1 MVCLTYFV
9 YERYNFLHAG
19 KLLLRYLRNFKIL
32 FNSSYMAN
40 GGRKIIPF
48 ILLIVSVN
56 AGAQQV
62 TDGNKN
68 AACTAIGKLKKSL
81 PDITA
86 NARKYIWGNNDDT
99 CVLLL
104 IDKISALAISTHDV
118 SYIKALDAIGA
129 VSDGYVSDDLMDLC
143 TDQFYKNFKTL
154 MNFCYA
160 HNSSLKGYL
169 IEGLSADMSAAED
182 QVAYRK
188 KMVAFAKKTM
198 GDMKMVKGERDYIN
212 DILAHVDLKM
222 FD

>member
-1 MVCLTYFV
+1 
-9 YERYNFLHAG
+9 
-19 KLLLRYLRNFKIL
+19 
-32 FNSSYMAN
+32 MAN
-40 GGRKIIPF
+40 GGRKIITF

-62 TDGNKN
+62 TDSNKN

-81 PDITA
+81 PAITA
-86 NARKYIWGNNDDT
+86 NAREYIWGNNDDT

-118 SYIKALDAIGA
+118 SYIKALDAIGV

-143 TDQFYKNFKTL
+143 TDQFYKNIKTL

-182 QVAYRK
+182 HVAYRK
-188 KMVAFAKKTM
+188 KMVAFAKKKM
-198 GDMKMVKGERDYIN
+198 GDMKMVKGERDYI
-212 DILAHVDLKM
+212 DDVLVHVDPKM

>member
-1 MVCLTYFV
+1 
-9 YERYNFLHAG
+9 
-19 KLLLRYLRNFKIL
+19 
-32 FNSSYMAN
+32 MAN
-40 GGRKIIPF
+40 GGRKIITF

-62 TDGNKN
+62 TDSNKN

-81 PDITA
+81 PAITA
-86 NARKYIWGNNDDT
+86 NAREYIWGNNDDT

-118 SYIKALDAIGA
+118 SYIKALDAIGV

-143 TDQFYKNFKTL
+143 TDQFYK
-154 MNFCYA
+154 
-160 HNSSLKGYL
+160 GYL

-182 QVAYRK
+182 HVAYRK
-188 KMVAFAKKTM
+188 KMVAFAKKKM
-198 GDMKMVKGERDYIN
+198 GDMKMVKGERDYI
-212 DILAHVDLKM
+212 DDVLVHVDPKM